1 MTAGSDSQERI
12 EGLRAEYGTSTVN
25 IRDLEFGP
33 DPAAQDDSASA
44 VSGGYLKDYDLSWLA
59 TISSVTAPQGWFL
72 YRLARLLR
80 PGVIVELGTCVG
92 FSAAY
97 LAAALKDGGIVGHV
111 HTVEGGAERVQWAV
125 RTLRRLGLDDVV
137 TVNHLRHEVA
147 VVDLVPRIGPVDLAF
162 VDSDHLRKR
171 TLAYSRAL
179 RSCAGP
185 SGVIVFDDIDW
196 SAGMKR
202 AWAEIRELADP
213 GNGVYEWH
221 SFGVWARSATSW
233 EEAGCESL
241 LSLPR

>member
-1 MTAGSDSQERI
+1 M
-12 EGLRAEYGTSTVN
+12 
-25 IRDLEFGP
+25 
-33 DPAAQDDSASA
+33 
-44 VSGGYLKDYDLSWLA
+44 
-59 TISSVTAPQGWFL
+59 
-72 YRLARLLR
+72 
-80 PGVIVELGTCVG
+80 
-92 FSAAY
+92 
-97 LAAALKDGGIVGHV
+97 
-111 HTVEGGAERVQWAV
+111 QWAV

-162 VDSDHLRKR
+162 VDSDHLGSAR
-171 TLAYSRAL
+171 SRFLERCGHGGA
-179 RSCAGP
+179 